1 MLNFLK
7 NVFSFQKDVRVKK
20 IEDMLCAFRK
30 NNDLP
35 IYLSADLKDAL
46 RVLASAKNWQ
56 KLVDESTISELLN
69 VYNKWQFK
77 INGAN
82 SKQRQVQKTTK
93 SFGFKRKQA
102 WEGTAEEY
110 AAAIAIGELS
120 PDDEYRIIEY
130 LPGYTIMDENGEITE
145 QMD

>member
-1 MLNFLK
+1 MN
-7 NVFSFQKDVRVKK
+7 KK
-20 IEDMLCAFRK
+20 EK
-30 NNDLP
+30 NNGCIKIGCLF
-35 IYLSADLKDAL
+35 A
-46 RVLASAKNWQ
+46 VLIIAMLLIFGSK
-56 KLVDESTISELLN
+56 ESEPYCKTSEL
-69 VYNKWQFK
+69 YKF
-77 INGAN
+77 AN
-82 SKQRQVQKTTK
+82 SYEDLIETHKASGVI
-93 SFGFKRKQA
+93 KQA